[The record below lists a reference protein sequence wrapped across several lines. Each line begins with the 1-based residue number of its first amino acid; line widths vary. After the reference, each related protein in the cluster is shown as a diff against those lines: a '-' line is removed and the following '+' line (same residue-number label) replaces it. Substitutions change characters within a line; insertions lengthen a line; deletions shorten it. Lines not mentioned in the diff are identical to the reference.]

1 MVVKLRTSY
10 LLPAEL
16 ADVTKTFITTIR
28 NAGILES
35 LILRLLGLLQI
46 DLDLLNAALT
56 AVRKNELIEEVA
68 EADAVLDDMYLTF
81 RDTVDICKRKRDKE
95 SAMAYQRL
103 WRVLEKADLRLYR
116 LGYAEKAGKLSA
128 LLNELDKPEF
138 QADIALLGVTEAY
151 SDLKL
156 AESEF
161 DGLYNSKLDFDN
173 QQKYPTLAKA
183 KSQIVPHINI
193 LLGTISVLEESPG
206 DADPAVVADLVEKI
220 NGIINEI
227 MATAKARKTRNE
239 NRKKEEEEAQAA
251 AHAAANADANSNS
264 IT

>member
-16 ADVTKTFITTIR
+16 ADVTKTVILLVK
-28 NAGILES
+28 ASGIPES
-35 LILRLLGLLQI
+35 LILRLLDLLQI
-46 DLDLLNAALT
+46 DLDLLNVALT

-68 EADAVLDDMYLTF
+68 EADAVLDDMFLAF
-81 RDTVDICKRKRDKE
+81 RDTVEIGKRKRDKA
-95 SAMAYQRL
+95 SVMAYQRL
-103 WRVLEKADLRLYR
+103 WNVLEKADLRLYR
-116 LGYAEKAGKLSA
+116 LGYSEKAGKLSA

-138 QADIALLGVTEAY
+138 QADIALLRASEFY
-151 SDLKL
+151 SDLKF

-161 DGLYNSKLDFDN
+161 DSLYNSKLDVDN
-173 QQKYPTLAKA
+173 KKKYPTLAKA

-206 DADPAVVADLVEKI
+206 DADPAAVTALVEKI
-220 NGIINEI
+220 NGTTTEI

-239 NRKKEEEEAQAA
+239 NRKKEAEQALA
-251 AHAAANADANSNS
+251 ANSNS